1 MLDQWMLGHC
11 QQASKDVSPTIHLR
25 EPSVFGPLLST
36 SFGER
41 SGPKTL
47 GLRRCQ
53 HFQSLPRVGLTIG
66 CYLGFACFFFFL
78 RFKNNW
84 CSKNWIV
91 TLWTSKDVSL
101 SQISYVFK
109 TIYLSSFRDVASY
122 WKVVE
127 HNMMYCL

>member
-1 MLDQWMLGHC
+1 MNVGPLSAS
-11 QQASKDVSPTIHLR
+11 QQRRVANNSSSQAKCFRSTLLHLLRGAEWTENTWLAKMPTI
-25 EPSVFGPLLST
+25 PIITQSWPNDWLLS
-36 SFGER
+36 
-41 SGPKTL
+41 
-47 GLRRCQ
+47 
-53 HFQSLPRVGLTIG
+53 
-66 CYLGFACFFFFL
+66 GFCLFFFFL

-109 TIYLSSFRDVASY
+109 TIYLSSFRDIASY

-127 HNMMYCL
+127 HNMMCCL